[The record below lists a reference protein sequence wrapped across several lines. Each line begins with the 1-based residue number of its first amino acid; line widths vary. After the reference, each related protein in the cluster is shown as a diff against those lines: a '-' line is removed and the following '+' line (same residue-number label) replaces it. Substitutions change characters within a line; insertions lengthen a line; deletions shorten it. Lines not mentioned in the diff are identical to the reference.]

1 VKVEAQLFELFQE
14 LRHAIT
20 EAEILRT
27 SVLPEMEA
35 ALEATRVAFERGRYS
50 YLEWVDAQR
59 ELVDVQ
65 RQLID
70 ASVNAHLYRTE
81 IERLRATRSER
92 DACKQHWIL
101 IALLTIAGCEP
112 NSPQEDADEHAEEAV
127 RGPNGGRLLEDGD
140 FTLELAIF
148 ESGVEPEFH
157 AWATEGGQTL
167 RPSDVSLIVEL
178 ARLGGRVDRIEFAP
192 QAEFLRGTR
201 TVEEPHSF
209 DVSVI
214 ARHGDEEHRFE
225 YASYEGRTTIAA
237 DVARDAGIGTA
248 TAGPGIIGDD
258 LLLYGAI
265 GPDTTRIREVHARFP
280 GVIRSVTRVGDAV
293 RAGETLATVESN
305 ESLQTYTV
313 AAPIGGTIT
322 QRHAAPGEQTDDE
335 SLFEIADFSSVW
347 AELDVFSRDR
357 PRLREGLPVAIST
370 DNGLTATGTIAYLA
384 PVGNRA
390 SQSLTARVVLDNA
403 DRRWTPGQFV
413 EGRVTIATTPV
424 DLAVPLSA
432 LQRFREFD
440 VVFAQVGETY
450 EVRMLTLGRRDATHV
465 EVLEGLATGTTY
477 VTENSYLIKADI
489 EKAGASHDH

>member
-1 VKVEAQLFELFQE
+1 MNK
-14 LRHAIT
+14 
-20 EAEILRT
+20 
-27 SVLPEMEA
+27 S
-35 ALEATRVAFERGRYS
+35 
-50 YLEWVDAQR
+50 
-59 ELVDVQ
+59 
-65 RQLID
+65 
-70 ASVNAHLYRTE
+70 
-81 IERLRATRSER
+81 
-92 DACKQHWIL
+92 HWIL
-101 IALLTIAGCEP
+101 IALLSTAGCEP
-112 NSPQEDADEHAEEAV
+112 NTPSSAEEHADERAAEEAA
-127 RGPNGGRLLEDGD
+127 RGPNGGRLLTDGE

-157 AWATEGGQTL
+157 AWATEGGQAL
-167 RPSDVSLIVEL
+167 RPSDVTLVVEL
-178 ARLGGRVDRIEFAP
+178 ARLGGKVDRIDFAP

-209 DVSVI
+209 DVTVI
-214 ARHGDEEHRFE
+214 ARHDGEQHRFE

-248 TAGPGIIGDD
+248 TAGPGIIGDE

-265 GPDTTRIREVHARFP
+265 GPDTTRIREVHARFA
-280 GVIRSVTRVGDAV
+280 GLIRTVTRNVGDAV

-305 ESLQTYTV
+305 ESLQTYSVT
-313 AAPIGGTIT
+313 APIAGTIT
-322 QRHAAPGEQTDDE
+322 QRHAAPGEQTDEE

-370 DNGLTATGTIAYLA
+370 DNGLTAMGTIAYLA

-403 DRRWTPGQFV
+403 DGRWTPGQFV
-413 EGRVTIATTPV
+413 EGRVTIATAPV
-424 DLAVPLSA
+424 DVAVPLSA

-440 VVFAQVGETY
+440 VVFAQVGDTY
-450 EVRMLTLGRRDATHV
+450 EVRMLTLGRRDAHSV
-465 EVLEGLATGTTY
+465 EVLSGLAPGTTY
-477 VTENSYLIKADI
+477 VTDNSYLIKADI

>member
-1 VKVEAQLFELFQE
+1 
-14 LRHAIT
+14 
-20 EAEILRT
+20 
-27 SVLPEMEA
+27 M
-35 ALEATRVAFERGRYS
+35 G
-50 YLEWVDAQR
+50 
-59 ELVDVQ
+59 
-65 RQLID
+65 
-70 ASVNAHLYRTE
+70 
-81 IERLRATRSER
+81 
-92 DACKQHWIL
+92 KQHWIL
-101 IALLTIAGCEP
+101 IALLALAACEP
-112 NSPQEDADEHAEEAV
+112 GPQSAVEEHADDRAEETA
-127 RGPNGGRLLEDGD
+127 RGPNGGRLLEDD
-140 FTLELAIF
+140 EFTLELAIF

-157 AWATEGGQTL
+157 AWATESGQML
-167 RPSDVSLIVEL
+167 RPSDVSLVVDL
-178 ARLGGRVDRIEFAP
+178 ARLGGRVDRIEFTP

-209 DVSVI
+209 DVTVV
-214 ARHGDEEHRFE
+214 ARHAGEEHRFE

-237 DVARDAGIGTA
+237 DVARDAGIRTA
-248 TAGPGIIGDD
+248 EAGPGTIRDE

-280 GVIRSVTRVGDAV
+280 GVIRSVARNVGDAV
-293 RAGETLATVESN
+293 RVGEALATVESN

-313 AAPIGGTIT
+313 AAPIAGTIT
-322 QRHAAPGEQTDDE
+322 ERHAAPGEQTDDE

-403 DRRWTPGQFV
+403 DGRWTPGQFV

-440 VVFAQVGETY
+440 VVFAQVGDTY
-450 EVRMLTLGRRDATHV
+450 EVRMLTLGRRDASFV
-465 EVLEGLATGTTY
+465 EVLGGLAAGTTY

>member
-1 VKVEAQLFELFQE
+1 M
-14 LRHAIT
+14 
-20 EAEILRT
+20 
-27 SVLPEMEA
+27 S
-35 ALEATRVAFERGRYS
+35 
-50 YLEWVDAQR
+50 
-59 ELVDVQ
+59 
-65 RQLID
+65 
-70 ASVNAHLYRTE
+70 
-81 IERLRATRSER
+81 
-92 DACKQHWIL
+92 KQPWIL
-101 IALLTIAGCEP
+101 VALLALAACEP
-112 NSPQEDADEHAEEAV
+112 GSRSSVEEHADEHAEEAEQTE
-127 RGPNGGRLLEDGD
+127 RGPNGGRLLEDGE

-157 AWATEGGQTL
+157 AWATQGGQAL
-167 RPSDVSLIVEL
+167 RPSDVSLVVEL

-192 QAEFLRGTR
+192 QAEFLRGAR

-209 DVSVI
+209 DVTVI
-214 ARHGDEEHRFE
+214 ARHGGEEHRFE

-248 TAGPGIIGDD
+248 TAGPGVIGDE

-280 GVIRSVTRVGDAV
+280 GVIRSVTRNVGDTV

-313 AAPIGGTIT
+313 AAPIAGTIT

-370 DNGLTATGTIAYLA
+370 DNGLMATGTIAYLA

-390 SQSLTARVVLDNA
+390 SQSLTARVVIDNA
-403 DRRWTPGQFV
+403 DGRWTPGQFV
-413 EGRVTIATTPV
+413 EGRVMIATTPV

-440 VVFAQVGETY
+440 VVFAQVGDTY
-450 EVRMLTLGRRDATHV
+450 EVRMLTLGRRDARYV
-465 EVLEGLATGTTY
+465 EVLGGLAPGTTY